1 MKIKNR
7 YPLKRRL
14 AGKLHKHR
22 ELRRE
27 ANDTKSTAQR
37 AIVRNQR
44 HEGQRYETDGSKGDG
59 TKPTASYTRVVARA
73 ITCDWAVMELG
84 SSTRVPSIRSRMRL
98 TAVGA
103 IQSRQES
110 MVVSG
115 GWK

>member
-7 YPLKRRL
+7 YPPPKKRRL

-37 AIVRNQR
+37 AIARNQR

-73 ITCDWAVMELG
+73 ITCDWVVM
-84 SSTRVPSIRSRMRL
+84 
-98 TAVGA
+98 
-103 IQSRQES
+103 
-110 MVVSG
+110 
-115 GWK
+115 

>member
-1 MKIKNR
+1 LALKSELRRRKNLPNR
-7 YPLKRRL
+7 QYGNENQEQIPLKRRL

-37 AIVRNQR
+37 AIARNQR

-73 ITCDWAVMELG
+73 ITCDWVVM
-84 SSTRVPSIRSRMRL
+84 
-98 TAVGA
+98 
-103 IQSRQES
+103 
-110 MVVSG
+110 
-115 GWK
+115 